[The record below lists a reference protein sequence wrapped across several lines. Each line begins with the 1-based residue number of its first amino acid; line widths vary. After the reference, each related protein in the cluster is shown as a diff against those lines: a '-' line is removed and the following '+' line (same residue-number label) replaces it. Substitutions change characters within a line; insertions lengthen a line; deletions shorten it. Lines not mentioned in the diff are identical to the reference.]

1 MERAGRGA
9 AVRGRKRPRRRMR
22 AADRELAIRT
32 AALRIF
38 REKGYDAA
46 SMQDIADAV
55 GLYKGSLYH
64 YVSSKEEL
72 LIQLFEGRAGQVLR
86 EIDAVASGPG
96 TPSERLRGSVRAY
109 VLGVLEH
116 LDSVHIYLREE
127 RALPPWALQ
136 QVHLEQRAMRD
147 LFGRV
152 IADGIRAGEFV
163 ESDPKLAAL
172 AVLGMCTWIHRW
184 YRSNGRLAE
193 SVIAD
198 DFAERAAR
206 MLSV

>member
-1 MERAGRGA
+1 
-9 AVRGRKRPRRRMR
+9 MR
-22 AADRELAIRT
+22 AADRELAIRA

-38 REKGYDAA
+38 REKGYHAA

-72 LIQLFEGRAGQVLR
+72 LIRLFEGRAEQVLR

-96 TPSERLRGSVRAY
+96 SPRERLRGSVRAY
-109 VLGVLEH
+109 VLGVLRN

-127 RALPPWALQ
+127 QALPPWALR

-152 IADGIRAGEFV
+152 IGEGIREGEFV
-163 ESDPKLAAL
+163 GGDPKLAAL
-172 AVLGMCTWIHRW
+172 ALLGMCTWVHRW
-184 YRSNGRLAE
+184 YRPHGRLAE
-193 SVIAD
+193 TVIAD
-198 DFAERAAR
+198 DFAERAVR
-206 MLSV
+206 MLSA